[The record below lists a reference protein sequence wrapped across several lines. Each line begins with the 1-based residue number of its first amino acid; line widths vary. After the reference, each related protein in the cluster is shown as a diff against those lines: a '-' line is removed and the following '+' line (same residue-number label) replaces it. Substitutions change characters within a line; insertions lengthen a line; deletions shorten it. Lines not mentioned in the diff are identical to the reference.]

1 MKKVPFPK
9 FDDLDDDEADAA
21 EDAFHEKVSQADWR
35 ASPKSVLATV
45 DKLLK
50 EHGLE
55 VRIYKAEADSVFF
68 DIVAK

>member
-9 FDDLDDDEADAA
+9 FDDLDDDKAETAEEA
-21 EDAFHEKVSQADWR
+21 FYEKVSQADWR
-35 ASPKSVLATV
+35 ETPESVLATV

-55 VRIYKAEADSVFF
+55 VRIFNAEADSVFF
-68 DIVAK
+68 DIVTK